1 MERNSQGKKA
11 QPLVD
16 SAPAYWVYLVEC
28 ADGTLYTGC
37 ARDVEQRVA
46 AHNAGQGA
54 KYTRSRLPVRVVYVE
69 AAVDRGSALRREA
82 ESKKMGREEKVGLI
96 GYSSKG

>member
-11 QPLVD
+11 GKTERTEKSARQPA
-16 SAPAYWVYLVEC
+16 SGAPAYWVYLVEC

-37 ARDVEQRVA
+37 ARDVEKRVA

-54 KYTRSRLPVRVVYVE
+54 KYTRSRLPVRLVYVE

-82 ESKKMGREEKVGLI
+82 EIKKMGREE
-96 GYSSKG
+96 